1 MRAIRF
7 SPSAFCRCE
16 GGAGGEG
23 SAGRSGRLALDAAR
37 TATGSEGRWRVVVGG
52 GGAGM
57 GGGTLD
63 LGAGLVR
70 GAASCV
76 GARLA
81 LMLSGRLH

>member
-37 TATGSEGRWRVVVGG
+37 TGSEGRWRVVVGG

-57 GGGTLD
+57 GGGALD

-76 GARLA
+76 RARLA